1 MFNSD
6 GASVQLRSEYDE
18 STAHFMNKIKEIE
31 LDISKKIYESDHEKA
46 ENKLIKKQDE
56 KFNEVKEQIRLD
68 KKEFTTKL
76 ASLKTELS

>member
-1 MFNSD
+1 
-6 GASVQLRSEYDE
+6 
-18 STAHFMNKIKEIE
+18 MNTIKELE
-31 LDISKKIYESDHEKA
+31 LDISKKIYESDYEKA

-56 KFNEVKEQIRLD
+56 KFNEVKEQLRLD